1 MSKTKKII
9 ILCGMVALLV
19 LTGCLNYFLNRTDK
33 TDAANADNTLTYSD
47 YFESSHADRSQSRSE
62 TVMYYE
68 AIIESEAS
76 SAEAKANAEAE
87 LATLIANMETEQR
100 LETLIKALGY
110 EDCIVTV
117 GAENINVVLKSGAM
131 TEQEVAQ
138 VLDIV
143 LSETN
148 KIAANVRIK
157 PIEA

>member
-9 ILCGMVALLV
+9 VLCSMVALLV
-19 LTGCLNYFLNRTDK
+19 LTGCLNYFLNRPDK
-33 TDAANADNTLTYSD
+33 SKEASADNTLTYTD
-47 YFESSHADRSQSRSE
+47 YFASSHNDRTTSRSE

-68 AIIESEAS
+68 AIIENEAS
-76 SAEAKANAEAE
+76 SAEAKANAETE
-87 LATLIANMETEQR
+87 LAALVASMETEQR

-110 EDCIVTV
+110 DDCIVTV
-117 GAENINVVLKSGAM
+117 GSENINVVLKSDAM

-143 LSETN
+143 LSETD